1 MITKDEIQAK
11 SLEFGIHHANV
22 QRDYVF
28 GWLLVGLYTV
38 SSLKDILVLKGG
50 NCFRKAYFP
59 TTRFSHDLDFS
70 TESSVDER
78 LLNLEFNRVCEFVQV
93 QSGVV
98 FDIDRN
104 RVQIQNEIDDKRRVF
119 DVRLYFKDFYGNADH
134 ITISLAIDITEFDRL
149 YLPVQQR
156 RLIHPYSDAE
166 TCTVAVRCTKLEEM
180 LSSKLKCLLQRRHIA
195 DLYDLVYS
203 IFINHEIDVSRAEV
217 LSTFF
222 RKTIYERHPGVAR
235 QLLLDLP
242 LGLLRTAWSKYIVAP
257 VQGVLDFD
265 EALIQFNQVINEIFG
280 DQTFAVRGAV
290 AFFPSQFRTPILQAG
305 SEVKLLNIWYD
316 GQSRL
321 VEPYSL
327 VYKRRKDGH
336 AEEYLYVWDRTG
348 GRSSGPGLKTFV
360 NSKIQSIE
368 LTDEKFEP
376 RYPMELSKAGEYG
389 NKTYFS
395 RPFGSSA
402 GAGSRR
408 VRFATLRHGWRYIV
422 ECSYCGRRFTRMR
435 RHTRLNRHKDKY
447 GNDCYGRVGQIVDQ
461 QYV

>member
-38 SSLKDILVLKGG
+38 SSLKDVLVLKGG
-50 NCFRKAYFP
+50 NCFRKAYFS

-70 TESSVDER
+70 TESSVDEGV
-78 LLNLEFNRVCEFVQV
+78 LQSEFNRVCEFVQA

-98 FDIDRN
+98 FDLARN
-104 RVQIQNEIDDKRRVF
+104 RVQLQNEIDNKRRVF

-149 YLPVQQR
+149 YLPIQER
-156 RLIHPYSDAE
+156 RLIHPYSDAD
-166 TCTVAVRCTKLEEM
+166 TCTIAVRCTKLEEM
-180 LSSKLKCLLQRRHIA
+180 LASKLKCLLQRRHTA

-203 IFINHEIDVSRAEV
+203 IFINREIDVNRGEV

-257 VQGVLDFD
+257 IQGVLDFD
-265 EALIQFNQVINEIFG
+265 ESLTQFKEIINEIFG
-280 DQTFAVRGAV
+280 GETFVGRGAV
-290 AFFPSQFRTPILQAG
+290 AFFPSQFRNPILQAG
-305 SEVKLLNIWYD
+305 SELKLLNIRYD
-316 GQSRL
+316 GQVRM

-348 GRSSGPGLKTFV
+348 GRTSGPGLKTFV

-368 LTDEKFEP
+368 LTDDKFDP
-376 RYPMELSKAGEYG
+376 RYPVELSKAGEYG

-395 RPFGSSA
+395 RPFGA
-402 GAGSRR
+402 GSGSRR
-408 VRFATLRHGWRYIV
+408 ARFAMLRHGWRYV
-422 ECSYCGRRFTRMR
+422 TECSYCGRRFTRMR
-435 RHTRLNRHKDKY
+435 RSTRLNRHKDRY
-447 GNDCYGRVGQIVDQ
+447 GNDCYGRIGHIVDQ